1 VIGAPR
7 LKWIVRAGF
16 GFLSLALLAAASI
29 ETARAEGRAL
39 NVGIGA
45 HAFLQ
50 DSFGQSAPRG
60 FSIPLDYEY
69 ELKPAFNLG
78 IHLGYRFSGEIS
90 QLTYGLLLKHYFQED
105 PGTLVRPYLKYG
117 LLFLVSRLAGREGAG
132 TSHDTHL
139 CAGTDFAP
147 WGGDSTLFFAE
158 VGYHYST
165 LSYFEESAG
174 RLDVIQVAFGPRW
187 RF

>member
-1 VIGAPR
+1 MRNVFGSFAIALGLVAPPEIG
-7 LKWIVRAGF
+7 
-16 GFLSLALLAAASI
+16 
-29 ETARAEGRAL
+29 RAEGRAL

-50 DSFGQSAPRG
+50 DSFGKPAPRG
-60 FSIPLDYEY
+60 FSVPLDYEY
-69 ELKPAFNLG
+69 ELKPTFNLG

-90 QLTYGLLLKHYFQED
+90 QLTYGLLLKHYFHED
-105 PGTLVRPYLKYG
+105 PATIVRPYLKYG
-117 LLFLVSRLAGREGAG
+117 LLFLVSRLEGREGAG

-147 WGGDSTLFFAE
+147 WGADSTLFFAE
-158 VGYHYST
+158 VGYHFSA

-174 RLDVIQVAFGPRW
+174 RLDVIQVAIGPRW